1 LLASQN
7 YLTETCRL
15 PRLPRGRNNRRFLGE
30 RPYVQ
35 ACSNNRL
42 QVRRRKVPDRDCTYE
57 SSEKL
62 RTKSVGAN
70 FAKQLLVVTNILYC
84 RYVLPD

>member
-15 PRLPRGRNNRRFLGE
+15 PVCHVGGATGVFLGE

-57 SSEKL
+57 SSETL

-84 RYVLPD
+84 QYVLPD